1 LEPDVDLVFP
11 HPVCGATRKLV
22 WIPTLDALRL
32 LGSSVFPD
40 RATGKVRQG
49 HPMAAIRLSEPSE
62 AYGTGQLD
70 PHAKVRS
77 DGWQMSIRSY
87 PEGKM
92 GQPILHKR
100 QEKLDI

>member
-1 LEPDVDLVFP
+1 
-11 HPVCGATRKLV
+11 
-22 WIPTLDALRL
+22 
-32 LGSSVFPD
+32 
-40 RATGKVRQG
+40 
-49 HPMAAIRLSEPSE
+49 MAAIRLSEPSE

-77 DGWQMSIRSY
+77 DGWQMSIRSF

-100 QEKLDI
+100 EEKLDI